1 LRVIGADA
9 GEGEV
14 IPCADGEA
22 SCERFCTPLVVVMA
36 LLLKVSSPTTLNVNS
51 FFIGLALSSARA

>member
-1 LRVIGADA
+1 
-9 GEGEV
+9 
-14 IPCADGEA
+14 
-22 SCERFCTPLVVVMA
+22 MA